1 MTVTSVAARGAS
13 VVAQLLLARFLAQG
27 DFGIYAAALGVAG
40 FVTAF
45 RDAGV
50 STYLVRY
57 GLRDYDRLAAPVF
70 WLAMAVN
77 VAGGVVL
84 AGIGLYFQFGP
95 GAGHAV
101 EGSTF
106 HDPRFP
112 AMLYV
117 IALSMPL
124 GTPSSVLRTKMRL
137 DLQFKQLSLM
147 GFSSAMLRYVGSV
160 LLALAGVGAMSFVLP
175 MLAIAVTEWVWSQV
189 CTRDRSWWGK
199 PALATWPAMIRETK
213 WLLLGTLGSVIY
225 NMGAY
230 FAVAYFVPAAVV
242 GVYFFAYQMT
252 QQICALIT
260 ANLQQVLAP
269 VLVHLDEHT
278 ERLRLAGVRT
288 LRVLSAFSVPLMLGM
303 AVVIDPLERL
313 ILGTWREA
321 VLPIIIFG
329 ALTPMALTWGLTY
342 SIYTSKGRFQAWAWW
357 SLAEGLVVTVAAVVA
372 AAVWGTA
379 LSISLA
385 TALAMMVTRFA
396 MTIAAMGLLGVR
408 PREVIV
414 ECTVPWAIGLV
425 AGALSMWAAEAV
437 APGAGAAT
445 EQASDIIKFLLAG
458 TLFCALYALGLRLLQ
473 PGTVRE
479 SMSMVPAKF
488 RPLAANIMLMRA

>member
-1 MTVTSVAARGAS
+1 MTITSLAARAAS
-13 VVAQLLLARFLAQG
+13 VVAQLLLARLLAKS

-50 STYLVRY
+50 SIYLVRY
-57 GLRDYDRLAAPVF
+57 GLRDYKRLAAPVF

-95 GAGHAV
+95 GSGGAV
-101 EGSTF
+101 EGSTL

-175 MLAIAVTEWVWSQV
+175 MLAIAVLEWVWSQV
-189 CTRDRSWWGK
+189 CTRDRSWWGR
-199 PALATWPAMIRETK
+199 PALSTWPEMIRETK
-213 WLLLGTLGSVIY
+213 WLLLGTLGSVVY

-252 QQICALIT
+252 QQVCALIT

-303 AVVIDPLERL
+303 GVVIDPLERL
-313 ILGTWREA
+313 ILGGAWREA
-321 VLPIIIFG
+321 VLPIIAFG

-357 SLAEGLVVTVAAVVA
+357 SLAEGAVVTVAAVAA
-372 AAVWGTA
+372 AAVWGSA

-385 TALAMMVTRFA
+385 TAVAMMLTRFA

-408 PREVIV
+408 PREVII
-414 ECTVPWAIGLV
+414 ECTAPWAIGLA
-425 AGALSMWAAEAV
+425 AGAVSMWAATEA
-437 APGAGAAT
+437 APGTGV
-445 EQASDIIKFLLAG
+445 ASDIIKFVLAG
-458 TLFCALYALGLRLLQ
+458 TLFCGLYAVGLRVLQ
-473 PGTVRE
+473 PRTVRE

-488 RPLAANIMLMRA
+488 RPMASNIMLMRA